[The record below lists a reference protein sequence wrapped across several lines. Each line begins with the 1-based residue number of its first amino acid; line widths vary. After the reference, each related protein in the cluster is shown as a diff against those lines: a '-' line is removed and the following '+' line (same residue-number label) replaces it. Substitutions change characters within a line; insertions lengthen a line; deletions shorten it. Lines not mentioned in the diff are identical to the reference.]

1 VRVSSFAAV
10 EELVQATVASGR
22 ERGLQVAVAID
33 DEIVFE
39 AWAGVA
45 DSRTGAP
52 VTPSTL
58 FPIFSATKGIV
69 ATAIHLLAERGRLD
83 YDRPI
88 TAYWPEF
95 AAGGKA
101 AATVRHALL
110 HQVGIPQMPPGTS
123 VEQMCDWEH
132 MTQAVAALP
141 VLWEPG
147 TRMGYHAYTYG
158 WILGELIRRTDPG
171 GRSVGR
177 FVREEIAQPVAA
189 GDLWIGI
196 PDQVEPR
203 IARLEEGRPALDPPP
218 DSLILKAIPPQLHTS
233 QEVFGR
239 ADVRRSQHPGA
250 GGIADA
256 RSLARMYAMLAAGG
270 VSGERRLLS
279 EERVLAA
286 ARVGCDDVDLVLGRR
301 VQRGLGYWIAGD
313 PEGASSAPMGPD
325 RTSFGHPGAGC
336 SIAWADGR
344 RRVGVALLKN
354 LMLSPASGPDNP
366 LTPIADSIRASL
378 DR

>member
-239 ADVRRSQHPGA
+239 ADVRR
-250 GGIADA
+250 
-256 RSLARMYAMLAAGG
+256 
-270 VSGERRLLS
+270 ERRLLS

-344 RRVGVALLKN
+344 RRAGVALLKN